1 MIHGINMK
9 GINRHKFAFL
19 LTFCFILSSISPLV
33 IADDETGLTS
43 TINSN
48 WLGDENH
55 GYIIKFNRAP
65 SADELGDISVKTTH
79 YFGNQEI
86 NNQTNFSW
94 GNGLGILDLNLL
106 LLPAANIIKKL
117 FMQIYEFV

>member
-65 SADELGDISVKTTH
+65 SADELGDNSEKTTQ
-79 YFGNQEI
+79 YIGKQEI
-86 NNQTNFSW
+86 RRKYEKKTC
-94 GNGLGILDLNLL
+94 ILVYVLIFLHVFHFL
-106 LLPAANIIKKL
+106 TVFILTP
-117 FMQIYEFV
+117 